1 MSDDLPAFDTRLNP
15 KASVQLRHI
24 GQEQNPVIVIDDLI
38 LDADDLVDQ
47 AAEAPWGSPNGTYYP
62 GLNAPL
68 PASYLQT
75 ILPVLAPTFERGF
88 GISRQMPL
96 LAQGFFALATWG
108 LEQFGPLQRIPHYDQ
123 PHASCLA
130 MVHYLCKEQGG
141 GTAFFRHSKT
151 GYESIDIT
159 RRQGYIETIAKEI
172 EIDGS
177 RLTGF
182 AGPETPNFDMLTF
195 VEPVFNRAVLY
206 PSNILH
212 CALFDGA
219 RLSDDPRSG
228 RLTANSF
235 FAPRGL

>member
-15 KASVQLRHI
+15 KARVQLRHI
-24 GQEQNPVIVIDDLI
+24 GREENPVIVIDDLI
-38 LDADDLVDQ
+38 LDADELVDR
-47 AAEAPWGSPNGTYYP
+47 AAEAPWGPPNGTYYP

-88 GISRQMPL
+88 GISRQTPL

-108 LEQFGPLQRIPHYDQ
+108 LEQFGPLHRIPHYDQ
-123 PHASCLA
+123 PYPSCLA
-130 MVHYLCKEQGG
+130 MVHYLCKGQGG
-141 GTAFFRHSKT
+141 GTAFFRHATT
-151 GYESIDIT
+151 GYESIDMA
-159 RRQGYIETIAKEI
+159 RREAYMATVAGELETDA
-172 EIDGS
+172 D
-177 RLTGF
+177 RLTGY
-182 AGPETPNFDMLTF
+182 AGPKTPNFDMLTF
-195 VEPVFNRAVLY
+195 VEPEFNRAVLY

-219 RLSDDPRSG
+219 RLSDDPRTG

-235 FAPRGL
+235 FAPRDL